1 VNHDPHGFPWAA
13 GAPSGRA
20 RLLFSLAIGLFGAA
34 LHYLKAGP
42 DGGLS
47 DFSGLWYGADAMLR
61 GQNPYDMIGPGE
73 RIDLPSNL
81 YYPAPALV
89 AVMPFLLLPADV
101 AGTLF
106 VFLSAALLAF
116 GMTADGWYRIP
127 MLLSVPFL
135 TAARLGQWSTL
146 MTAAVFLPA
155 LAFFSIAKPQASL
168 PVVAGSVTRLTWAFA
183 TAGALILVAL
193 SFALLPSWV
202 GAWTGEIAGSEFF
215 RAPIVSAGGAFIA
228 VVLLRWRRPE
238 AWLVLMSACLP
249 QTWYP
254 YNALIL
260 LVVAATYREACVLSL
275 ASSFAWLAA
284 YYYAPGEIRSAET
297 QEMFRNV
304 AIASGYLPATIAVLR
319 RKNEGPSPVW
329 LRTIM
334 KLAQGSRHPGSSG
347 S

>member
-1 VNHDPHGFPWAA
+1 MNHDPRGFPWAA
-13 GAPSGRA
+13 GAPSR
-20 RLLFSLAIGLFGAA
+20 RTRVLFSLAIGLCGAG
-34 LHYLKAGP
+34 LHYFKPGP

-47 DFSGLWYGADAMLR
+47 DFSGLWYGADVLL
-61 GQNPYDMIGPGE
+61 GGGNPYEMIGPGE

-89 AVMPFLLLPADV
+89 AVMPFLLFQADV

-127 MLLSVPFL
+127 MLVSVPFL

-168 PVVAGSVTRLTWAFA
+168 PVLAGSKSRLTWLFA
-183 TAGALILVAL
+183 VAGALMMVAL
-193 SFALLPSWV
+193 SFALLPSWLV
-202 GAWTGEIAGSEFF
+202 AWTAEVAGSDYFS
-215 RAPIVSAGGAFIA
+215 APILSAGGVFIA
-228 VVLLRWRRPE
+228 LVLFRWRRPE

-275 ASSFAWLAA
+275 VSSFAWIAA
-284 YYYAPGEIRSAET
+284 YYYAPGEIRSEET
-297 QEMFRNV
+297 QAMFRNV
-304 AIASGYLPATIAVLR
+304 FIASGYLPATIAVLR
-319 RKNEGPSPVW
+319 RKNERPSPVW
-329 LRTIM
+329 LRAVT
-334 KLAQGSRHPGSSG
+334 KLATGMRHWRH
-347 S
+347 